1 MINYSVMRGDI
12 VIFDFGTNNGNVQG
26 GVRPAVALQSNAQS
40 PVTIIAPLTTEL
52 KKPQMPAHVILGK
65 RFGLRE
71 SSMVLLEQLV
81 TVNKSS
87 LGPYIGHIDDPQVMR
102 LIDQGLCK
110 TLGIQ
115 SKSCCSD
122 DASSEEVP
130 V

>member
-1 MINYSVMRGDI
+1 MINYSVTRGDI

-52 KKPQMPAHVILGK
+52 KKPQMSAHVILGK

-71 SSMVLLEQLV
+71 SSMVLLEQLT

-102 LIDQGLCK
+102 RIDQGLCK

-115 SKSCCSD
+115 SGACPSD
-122 DASSEEVP
+122 DSSSEEVP